1 MPDAEDSLAL
11 KDYCLLRDFLEKLHL
26 DILREFE
33 SRKEEN
39 YEELIEDVSKYL
51 K

>member
-11 KDYCLLRDFLEKLHL
+11 KDYCLLLSLLEKNHL
-26 DILREFE
+26 YILREFE